1 MPQVG
6 AFFAGA
12 FGWGATSAV
21 ALTPSLAGAWVAGA
35 SVANF
40 FTATLGGRLLASVAL
55 SALSVALQDHPTSR
69 LGGIRTQ
76 HTQTGGTNPAS
87 FVIGERY
94 ATDGQ
99 LMAPP
104 MSHGE
109 GFGYHNLYLTYVV
122 EVSDLPGQ
130 TLEELYLDGELAEIG
145 TEAHADY
152 GLPLL
157 GRFTDRA
164 WITYYDGTQT
174 AADPMLLDKYPAP
187 LERPW
192 SADMIGEGLCY
203 AVLTFQ
209 FDREVWNG
217 FPAVR
222 FVLGGIPMYDPRKD
236 GSVGGT
242 GTHRWD
248 DPATWE
254 QTGNNAV
261 VIYNILRGIDL
272 GGGHVWG
279 GEIAAEDLPLAN
291 WFAAM
296 NECDVAITLKSG
308 GTEPQFRAGFE
319 VKVNDDPADVI
330 EELLKGCAG
339 EMAEIGGVFKIRVGP
354 PGLPVFFFDDDDV
367 IVSRPQE
374 LDPFPGLSETWN
386 GVQATYPEP
395 ASIWQTKDAPP
406 RFNAGFEAED
416 GGRRLV
422 AELTLPAVPYKRQ
435 VQRLMRAY
443 IREERRF
450 RRHELTLP
458 PDANI
463 LEPLDAVS
471 YTSARNGYTSKVFE
485 VSQVLDGVVRG
496 NPDVSLKERDASDH
510 VWVPD
515 DELPSSV
522 GSILPQV
529 PPDIGVPGFD
539 VDPVTISG
547 RRPGIALTWSA
558 GLDPARGIKWEVR
571 VAATSEI
578 VNRGTT
584 LDLAAGGIVL
594 SSGLLP
600 DVGYEV
606 RARLMTRLKSV
617 WTAWEAVTTDD
628 VRLSDE
634 DLADTLRD
642 KIDEAFDRHDDT
654 VEEATGAVGDLRD
667 QVVAA
672 FGPLGA
678 QTPLVERVDVLVPEQ
693 AGIDERVEQ
702 IAQQVGWA
710 VTELGKTRQNMADAG
725 IVVDQEAGLVRLTAM
740 EALDAR
746 VAELLLQLDAAKG
759 EIALAATVAY
769 VDQVVS
775 TAVLDPSQIPVVS
788 DLQLRVSAV
797 ELVASANAGAIA
809 LKADT
814 TVVDGLSTSLTA
826 AELDIDSLQS
836 AITLKVD
843 QTDFDA
849 AETRLSTAEIEL
861 AALDGAAIRQTVID
875 TRAQTEALDLASID
889 TFGALWEAFKGREA
903 LREGVAFAQT
913 EIYASVDEKLAT
925 EAGQRAV
932 IAAEIDKSN
941 AAIIDERKVR
951 AAATQAL
958 ATDVTQLQAQLT
970 ALDGDVDGNAAA
982 VSSLD
987 ARVDTAE
994 GTITSQGSAL
1004 TQVQSDLSD
1013 AEDDISANG
1022 TAISSLNSRV
1032 TTAEGTITSQGTAL
1046 TQVQSDLSDAEAE
1059 IGANATA
1066 LSGLTTTVTG
1076 QGGDI
1081 TALAGRAD
1089 VIEVSLTGGQ
1099 VLPNGDFA
1107 QGDLRGWSGV
1117 PGTWAV
1123 IQRGGTTATAVQ
1135 TAPRTYLLSIDDDAL
1150 NQSAVAT
1157 TDVPVAPGEGFTV
1170 RLWGATRVSG
1180 TATATVRFQFLD
1192 ATGAQ
1197 VGLILRQH
1205 TFTSEVWAQATLA
1218 AVEAPADAATVDIR
1232 VRRDG
1237 GGYGKLYLA
1246 RVEVQRITASAADA
1260 LARVETIEAAY
1271 VDADGARVAVTQS
1284 ISAEYGSLEALAEAT
1299 AFAEATA
1306 DGIDA
1311 GFIWR
1316 LNGQNLIELVSVAD
1330 GTAGPVSTYKIAA
1343 DYVQITGIA
1352 QIDTAVITDLVATNA
1367 FLDNVEIGRGQITN
1381 TLESDD
1387 YAQDGQGNPTA
1398 GLRLNFATGKIKA
1411 AGGVISRPLQVA
1423 EGDFDPGVIA
1433 VNSASGLYEVQA
1445 WDLVATGFQVPVNQ
1459 VWMASEKTYL
1469 AYAAFDGGA
1478 TAPGGITGN
1487 DEYWGCVCEV
1497 RPFARWNGP
1506 QQLYLRIGL
1515 WAKGISALHSSGNSS
1530 LPGRIHWKLYEVS

>member
-1 MPQVG
+1 MPAVG

-12 FGWGATSAV
+12 FGWGATTAV

-40 FTATLGGRLLASVAL
+40 FTATLAGRLLASVAL

-87 FVIGERY
+87 FVIGEHY

-109 GFGYHNLYLTYVV
+109 GGGYHNLFLTYVV

-130 TLEELYLDGELAEIG
+130 TLEELYLDGELAELG
-145 TEAHADY
+145 TEAHEDY
-152 GLPLL
+152 GLPVQ
-157 GRFTDRA
+157 GRFIDRA
-164 WITYYDGTQT
+164 WVRYYDGSQT

-242 GTHRWD
+242 GAHRWD

-261 VIYNILRGIDL
+261 LIYNILRGIDL
-272 GGGHVWG
+272 GGGHIWG
-279 GEIAAEDLPLAN
+279 GEIAAQDLPLAT

-296 NECDVAITLKSG
+296 NECDVAITRKSG

-330 EELLKGCAG
+330 DELLKGCAG

-367 IVSRPQE
+367 IVSRPQQ

-406 RFNAGFEAED
+406 RFNAGFEADD

-422 AELTLPAVPYKRQ
+422 AELTLPAVPFKRQ
-435 VQRLMRAY
+435 VQRLMQAY

-458 PDANI
+458 PEANI
-463 LEPLDAVS
+463 LEPLDAVA

-485 VSQVLDGVVRG
+485 VSKALDGVVRG
-496 NPDVSLKERDASDH
+496 NPTVSLKERDASDH

-515 DELPSSV
+515 DELPSST

-539 VDPVTISG
+539 ADPAEISG
-547 RRPGIALTWSA
+547 RRPAIALSWSA
-558 GLDPARGIKWEVR
+558 GLDAARGIKWEVR

-578 VNRGTT
+578 VNRGST

-594 SSGLLP
+594 SAGILP
-600 DVGYEV
+600 GVAYEV

-617 WTAWEAVTTDD
+617 WTGWVPVTAPD
-628 VRLSDE
+628 RRFIDE

-642 KIDEAFDRHDDT
+642 KIDQAFDRHDDT

-667 QVVAA
+667 QVIGS

-678 QTPLVERVDVLVPEQ
+678 QIPLVERMDAVVPEQ

-710 VTELGKTRQNMADAG
+710 LTELGKTRQRMADAG
-725 IVVDQEAGLVRLTAM
+725 IVVDPEAGLVRLTAM

-746 VAELLLQLDAAKG
+746 VAELLLELDAAKG
-759 EIALAATVAY
+759 EIVAKASVAY
-769 VDQVVS
+769 VNQAVS

-788 DLQLRVSAV
+788 DLQVRVSAV
-797 ELVASANAGAIA
+797 ELAASANAGAIT

-814 TVVDGLSTSLTA
+814 TVVDGLASSLSQ
-826 AELDIDSLQS
+826 AELDIDSLEG
-836 AITLKVD
+836 AILLKVD

-861 AALDGAAIRQTVID
+861 ATLDGPSIRQTVID

-889 TFGALWEAFKGREA
+889 TFGALWEAFKAREA

-913 EIYASVDEKLAT
+913 QIYASVDEKLSV
-925 EAGQRAV
+925 EAGQRTA
-932 IAAEIDKSN
+932 IAAEIDLAN
-941 AAIIDERKVR
+941 AAIFDERQAR

-958 ATDVTQLQAQLT
+958 ATDLTQLQAQLT
-970 ALDGDVDGNAAA
+970 SVDGSVQGNALAL
-982 VSSLD
+982 SSLTTEVSDQGD
-987 ARVDTAE
+987 AITA
-994 GTITSQGSAL
+994 QGNAL
-1004 TQVQSDLSD
+1004 TQVQSDLDD
-1013 AEDDISANG
+1013 AEEDISANS
-1022 TAISSLNSRV
+1022 TAISSLDTRV
-1032 TTAEGTITSQGTAL
+1032 TSTEGTITAQGLAL
-1046 TQVQSDLSDAEAE
+1046 TQVQSDLDDAEDE
-1059 IGANATA
+1059 ISGNATA
-1066 LSGLTTTVTG
+1066 LSGLTTTVTD
-1076 QGGDI
+1076 QGGEI

-1099 VLPNGDFA
+1099 VIPNGDFA

-1123 IQRGGTTATAVQ
+1123 IQRGDTTATAVIN
-1135 TAPRTYLLSIDDDAL
+1135 APRTYLLSIDDDAL

-1157 TDVPVAPGEGFTV
+1157 TGVPVAPGEAFTV

-1192 ATGAQ
+1192 ATGSQ
-1197 VGLILRQH
+1197 VGLILRQQV
-1205 TFTSEVWAQATLA
+1205 FTGEAWVQATLETVA
-1218 AVEAPADAATVDIR
+1218 APAGSATVDIR

-1237 GGYGKLYLA
+1237 GGFGKLYLA
-1246 RVEVQRITASAADA
+1246 RVEVQRVAASAADA
-1260 LARVETIEAAY
+1260 LARVVTIEGAY
-1271 VDADGARVAVTQS
+1271 VDADGARAAVTQS
-1284 ISAEYGSLEALAEAT
+1284 ISAEYGSLQALAEAT
-1299 AFAEATA
+1299 AFAEASA
-1306 DGIDA
+1306 DGIAA
-1311 GFIWR
+1311 GYIWR

-1330 GTAGPVSTYKIAA
+1330 GTGGPVSTYKIAA

-1352 QIDTAVITDLVATNA
+1352 QINAAVIESLVATNA
-1367 FLDNVEIGRGQITN
+1367 FLDNVQIGRGQITN

-1387 YAQDGQGNPTA
+1387 YAQDGLGNPTA

-1411 AGGVISRPLQVA
+1411 AGGVITRPLQIA

-1433 VNSASGLYEVQA
+1433 VNPAAGLYEVQV
-1445 WDLVATGFQVPVNQ
+1445 WDLVATGVLLPVNQ

-1515 WAKGISALHSSGNSS
+1515 WAKGISALHSSGNAS